1 MLALLFLAVLATPA
15 SPSPP
20 PPAPMTPVQI
30 YRAALLH
37 IAGQPQPAFID
48 TQDDWKVKVAAPD
61 GDHYVRFAERRLFDS
76 AGRRE
81 CVLSLP
87 YTTDSDT
94 IVGESYFAPDM
105 WLIRH
110 PSKAPSQNGRSG
122 FSPDLSDLHTIAS
135 VVSVPKPS
143 YTITLAGVDALNN
156 GGGTAYHLKLVPL
169 DEPLRHNLRELWVNA
184 QTFAVDR
191 AVVYGDYAPR
201 PLDLVE
207 RTTVTED
214 FGQVG
219 PYWVMIHDVWTWRDA
234 PNNVDFTYDA
244 SFLKMSF
251 PDDIPGWYF
260 DRKEFDK
267 HRSEVNTTSQ
277 WP

>member
-1 MLALLFLAVLATPA
+1 MLALLFFAALAAPA
-15 SPSPP
+15 AP
-20 PPAPMTPVQI
+20 PPAPAMTPLEI

-48 TQDDWKVKVAAPD
+48 TQDDWKMKVAAPD

-81 CVLSLP
+81 CVLALP
-87 YTTDSDT
+87 YTPDSYT

-105 WLIRH
+105 WLIKH
-110 PSKAPSQNGRSG
+110 PSKAPGQMGRSG

-143 YTITLAGVDALNN
+143 YTITLAGTDNLNN
-156 GGGTAYHLKLVPL
+156 GGGTAYHLKLAPL
-169 DEPLRHNLRELWVNA
+169 NEPLKHNLREMWIDT

-191 AVVYGDYAPR
+191 AVLFGDYAPR

-234 PNNVDFTYDA
+234 VNNVDFTYDA
-244 SFLKMSF
+244 TFEKMSF
-251 PDDIPGWYF
+251 PGEIPSWYF
-260 DRKEFDK
+260 DRKQFDK
-267 HRSEVNTTSQ
+267 RRSEVNTTSE
-277 WP
+277 WPGG